1 MVLRVKN
8 FLNLKKKKK
17 KGQGEK
23 WKKKENFLVQEK
35 KKITKILLPFKSVR
49 TLNIYVVTYYFS
61 LNSV

>member
-8 FLNLKKKKK
+8 FLNLKKKK

>member
-17 KGQGEK
+17 GQGKK

-35 KKITKILLPFKSVR
+35 KKITKILLAFKSVR

>member
-8 FLNLKKKKK
+8 FLNLKKKK

-35 KKITKILLPFKSVR
+35 KKITKILLPLKSVR

>member
-17 KGQGEK
+17 RTGGKVKEK
-23 WKKKENFLVQEK
+23 RKFFSSRE

>member
-17 KGQGEK
+17 DWGEK